1 MYLGSNNFQRVKGLI
16 WKKILQL
23 SQTHDT
29 LPLEEKM
36 HLLSQ
41 MLAVAVIVTFLTGE
55 ERGRG
60 SMWLGRRRLRHRSP
74 RVLTGL

>member
-29 LPLEEKM
+29 LPLGEKM
-36 HLLSQ
+36 RLLSQ
-41 MLAVAVIVTFLTGE
+41 TLAVAVIVTFLTGE

-74 RVLTGL
+74 RVLIGL